1 MAKQQ
6 NNTES
11 LVRDILGEIKQGVY
25 RPVYLLMGDEP
36 YYPDLVCKAIL
47 DNCID
52 ESEKDF
58 NETVCFGSDVTADQI
73 ISAACRYPMMADRQ
87 LVVVKEA
94 QLLKD
99 IEELARYCS
108 TPLDSTVLV
117 ILMHRAGA
125 DKRKAFYKSASK
137 AGFVLDSPAL
147 KDYEITSWIQ
157 RYYTSRGLEIE
168 PQAAQLLGEYA
179 GTDLCTID
187 VETEKLL
194 KNLPEGTRTVRV
206 EDVEK
211 NVGISRQ
218 FSVFELTK
226 ALSQRDAAKAVKIA
240 TRIGD
245 AAKFALPMVISPLFN
260 HFYRIL
266 RLGLLVSS
274 NPGVSRE
281 EKASLLGVS
290 PFFLQEY
297 DLAVRNYPVRR
308 CIAIISLINDYD
320 FKGKGG
326 EVNQDTPAGTLLV
339 ELITK
344 ILNC

>member
-6 NNTES
+6 NNTEQ
-11 LVRDILGEIKQGVY
+11 LVRDVLSEIRQGVF

-36 YYPDLVCKAIL
+36 YYPDMVCKAIL
-47 DNCID
+47 DSCID

-73 ISAACRYPMMADRQ
+73 ISAALRFPMMAERQ

-94 QLLKD
+94 QQLKD
-99 IEELARYCS
+99 LEDLACYCAS
-108 TPLDSTVLV
+108 PLDSTVLV
-117 ILMHRAGA
+117 IVMHRAGA
-125 DKRKAFYKSASK
+125 DKRKSFYKSASK
-137 AGFVLDSPAL
+137 VGFVLDSPAL

-157 RYYTSRGLEIE
+157 RYYSSRGLEIE

-194 KNLPEGTRTVRV
+194 KNLPEGTRKVSV
-206 EDVEK
+206 DDIEK
-211 NVGISRQ
+211 NVGVSRQ

-226 ALSQRDAAKAVKIA
+226 ALSYRDAVKAVKIA
-240 TRIGD
+240 SRIGS

-266 RLGLLVSS
+266 RLALLLSS
-274 NPGVSRE
+274 DPGASRE
-281 EKASLLGVS
+281 QKASLLGIS

-297 DLAVRNYPVRR
+297 DVAVRNYPARK
-308 CIAIISLINDYD
+308 CIAIISLIDDYD

-326 EVNQDTPAGTLLV
+326 EVGTETSAASLLT
-339 ELITK
+339 ELVTK